1 MDLTWDDTSDN
12 WYGDLDQR
20 HLYFGLTDE
29 LMAIAHSDHTA
40 NYQKDDYAYR
50 STDLSNNYFVR
61 NSKADEWAEK
71 YADRIQQHLDA
82 KEESFSIDADNQSFP
97 PSISG
102 IQNGVVAYTMNLRE
116 WKAGD
121 AKVELTAASNVTK
134 ESNSKWSAQYDIK
147 AGYKTTAL
155 EKVIDDGAYRVASA
169 VDGSMA
175 VAASASGCSI
185 TSGPASL
192 SFERDAATGLY
203 RISSGGALLTESGS
217 SAVLADADGSASQLW
232 RVSACEGG
240 WSISSASGLALDL
253 RSRGTWE
260 GNEVWLYAA
269 NGTQA
274 QAWSLE
280 DAA

>member
-1 MDLTWDDTSDN
+1 
-12 WYGDLDQR
+12 
-20 HLYFGLTDE
+20 
-29 LMAIAHSDHTA
+29 
-40 NYQKDDYAYR
+40 
-50 STDLSNNYFVR
+50 
-61 NSKADEWAEK
+61 
-71 YADRIQQHLDA
+71 
-82 KEESFSIDADNQSFP
+82 
-97 PSISG
+97 
-102 IQNGVVAYTMNLRE
+102 
-116 WKAGD
+116 
-121 AKVELTAASNVTK
+121 
-134 ESNSKWSAQYDIK
+134 
-147 AGYKTTAL
+147 
-155 EKVIDDGAYRVASA
+155 
-169 VDGSMA
+169 MA

-217 SAVLADADGSASQLW
+217 AAVLADADGSASQLW